1 MGGEGRLLVA
11 QCAVLY
17 GVGSEGAT
25 MMESNPYS
33 WYMSGSVSLP
43 FTGVHYKK
51 TAVTAGQSGVAR

>member
-33 WYMSGSVSLP
+33 WYMSVVCLGCMP
-43 FTGVHYKK
+43 FNERIT
-51 TAVTAGQSGVAR
+51 RRRL